1 MSAEAAKSLAFPIAQ
16 SARSGG
22 PSSLEEQVIS
32 LFDQFRAPLLR
43 YLCGFQIPVDDAE
56 EILQEVFLSLFQHL
70 RQKRSEAN
78 LQGWIFRVAHNL
90 ALKSRLRG
98 KRHAERFSYAPGV
111 TAIAADQSPGPEEA
125 ASARQRQERLL
136 AVVRALPE
144 QDQFCLS
151 LRAEGLRYREI
162 AEVLGMS
169 LGAVANSIEKSM
181 VRLMRSE
188 GNSNV

>member
-1 MSAEAAKSLAFPIAQ
+1 MSTEAAKSLPFPIAET
-16 SARSGG
+16 ARSGG

-43 YLCGFQIPVDDAE
+43 YLCGFQIPVEDAE
-56 EILQEVFLSLFQHL
+56 EILQEVFLSLFRHL
-70 RQKRSEAN
+70 RQKRSDAN

-98 KRHAERFSYAPGV
+98 KRHAERFSYSSEVA
-111 TAIAADQSPGPEEA
+111 AIAADSAPGPEEVA
-125 ASARQRQERLL
+125 AARQRQQHLL

-144 QDQFCLS
+144 QDQLCLS

-162 AEVLGMS
+162 AEVLGIS

>member
-1 MSAEAAKSLAFPIAQ
+1 MGVEVTKSLAFPLAE

-22 PSSLEEQVIS
+22 PSPLEEQVIS
-32 LFDQFRAPLLR
+32 LFTQFRAPLLR
-43 YLCGFQIPVDDAE
+43 YLCGFQIPVQDAE

-98 KRHAERFSYAPGV
+98 KRRAERFSYLPGAA
-111 TAIAADQSPGPEEA
+111 AIAADQSPGPEEA
-125 ASARQRQERLL
+125 AAARQRQERLL
-136 AVVRALPE
+136 AVVHALPE

-162 AEVLGMS
+162 AEVLGIS

-188 GNSNV
+188 GNANA

>member
-1 MSAEAAKSLAFPIAQ
+1 MSAEAAKSLAFPIAE

-43 YLCGFQIPVDDAE
+43 YLCGFQIPVADAE
-56 EILQEVFLSLFQHL
+56 ELLQEVFLSLFQHL
-70 RQKRSEAN
+70 RQKRSDAN

-98 KRHAERFSYAPGV
+98 KRYAERFSYASGV
-111 TAIAADQSPGPEEA
+111 SAIAADPAPGPEEVVA
-125 ASARQRQERLL
+125 ARQRQERLL

-144 QDQFCLS
+144 QDQLCLS

-162 AEVLGMS
+162 AEVLGIS

>member
-1 MSAEAAKSLAFPIAQ
+1 MNAETAKSLAFPIAQ

-32 LFDQFRAPLLR
+32 LFDQFRSPLLR
-43 YLCGFQIPVDDAE
+43 YLRGFQIPLDDAE
-56 EILQEVFLSLFQHL
+56 EILQEVFLALFQHL
-70 RQKRSEAN
+70 RHKRSEAN

-90 ALKSRLRG
+90 ALRSRLRG
-98 KRHAERFSYAPGV
+98 KRHADRFSGAPAAAAV
-111 TAIAADQSPGPEEA
+111 AADQSPGPEEA
-125 ASARQRQERLL
+125 AAARQRQERLL
-136 AVVRALPE
+136 AVVHALPE

>member
-1 MSAEAAKSLAFPIAQ
+1 MAAEAAGSLAVRIAE
-16 SARSGG
+16 SAHPGS
-22 PSSLEEQVIS
+22 PCSLEEQVIS

-43 YLCGFQIPVDDAE
+43 YLCGFQIPIHDAE
-56 EILQEVFLSLFQHL
+56 EVLQEVFLSLFRHL
-70 RQKRSEAN
+70 RLRRSQAN
-78 LQGWIFRVAHNL
+78 LPAWIFRVAHNL

-98 KRHAERFSYAPGV
+98 KRHAERFTYMPGIS
-111 TAIAADQSPGPEEA
+111 AIAADPAPGPEEVLA
-125 ASARQRQERLL
+125 ARQRQERLL

-162 AEVLGMS
+162 AEVLGIS
-169 LGAVANSIEKSM
+169 LGGVANSIEKSM

>member
-1 MSAEAAKSLAFPIAQ
+1 MSAEVTKSLSFPIGE

-22 PSSLEEQVIS
+22 PSSLEEQVVS

-43 YLCGFQIPVDDAE
+43 YLRGFQIPAPDAE

-70 RQKRSEAN
+70 RLKRPETN

-90 ALKSRLRG
+90 ALRSRLQG
-98 KRHAERFSYAPGV
+98 KRHADRFSYAPDV
-111 TAIAADQSPGPEEA
+111 SAFAADPAPGPEEA
-125 ASARQRQERLL
+125 AAARQRQARLL
-136 AVVRALPE
+136 AVVHALPE
-144 QDQFCLS
+144 QDRFCLS

-162 AEVLGMS
+162 AEVLGIS
-169 LGAVANSIEKSM
+169 LGAVANSMERSM

>member
-1 MSAEAAKSLAFPIAQ
+1 MSAEVTKSLPFPIAE
-16 SARSGG
+16 SARSGA

-43 YLCGFQIPVDDAE
+43 YLRGFQIPVQDAE

-70 RQKRSEAN
+70 RLRRPETN

-90 ALKSRLRG
+90 ALRSRLRG
-98 KRHAERFSYAPGV
+98 KRRAGRFSYAPEV
-111 TAIAADQSPGPEEA
+111 SAFAADPAPGPEEVA
-125 ASARQRQERLL
+125 AARQRQQRLL
-136 AVVRALPE
+136 AVVHALPE
-144 QDQFCLS
+144 QDRFCLT

-188 GNSNV
+188 GHSNV